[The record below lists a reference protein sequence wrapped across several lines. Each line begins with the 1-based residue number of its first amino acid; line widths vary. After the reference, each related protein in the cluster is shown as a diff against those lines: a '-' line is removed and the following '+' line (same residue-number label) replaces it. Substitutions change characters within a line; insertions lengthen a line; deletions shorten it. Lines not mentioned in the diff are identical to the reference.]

1 MTQLAEM
8 NQLVENQGMGL
19 VQCDSCSARAI
30 YEVIL
35 PYGDL
40 AFCRHHYNKNAVAL
54 TNQGGIAKI
63 LSIDTEQVVI
73 SMPNYLGG
81 GQDFVVAR
89 NNRGGGGMGGLASL
103 GRWAGQVATQKFLIS
118 HRADEQ
124 IRVQEKGNESRA
136 KWGAVGNAA
145 NGHFL
150 RQETLDSH
158 DDYTRRFDDNH
169 PDVVSG
175 KVKKI
180 KDENGNEEYPY
191 LRPELARQYIEGGL
205 HEAKRG
211 GMSIGPVSQIRNS
224 QQVTDR
230 ERELWRTKTDGGTK
244 TKETKPPKP
253 TFQPGPITKGEG
265 GNPLLTQPKDGEFQG
280 YTPRKTGAGG
290 YDEALKSGAID
301 KDTYDSYMEDGQ
313 KPGKDYMPKQASHSI
328 DALVKSR
335 TDNLNDGNED
345 GKK

>member
-1 MTQLAEM
+1 
-8 NQLVENQGMGL
+8 
-19 VQCDSCSARAI
+19 
-30 YEVIL
+30 
-35 PYGDL
+35 
-40 AFCRHHYNKNAVAL
+40 
-54 TNQGGIAKI
+54 
-63 LSIDTEQVVI
+63 
-73 SMPNYLGG
+73 MPNYLGG

-124 IRVQEKGNESRA
+124 IRVQGAGHESKA
-136 KWGAVGNAA
+136 KWGAVSQAMSNKLTRDDVLG
-145 NGHFL
+145 F
-150 RQETLDSH
+150 H
-158 DDYTRRFDDNH
+158 DDAFRRFDDEH
-169 PDVVSG
+169 EDVKSG
-175 KVKKI
+175 KVKK
-180 KDENGNEEYPY
+180 DEVTGEYPY
-191 LRPELARQYIEGGL
+191 LRPELADQVRKAGQSESRKGGQIPGPMAGIARSEIVAEGAN
-205 HEAKRG
+205 H
-211 GMSIGPVSQIRNS
+211 P
-224 QQVTDR
+224 TPP
-230 ERELWRTKTDGGTK
+230 RTKK
-244 TKETKPPKP
+244 SKIVKP

>member
-1 MTQLAEM
+1 
-8 NQLVENQGMGL
+8 
-19 VQCDSCSARAI
+19 
-30 YEVIL
+30 
-35 PYGDL
+35 
-40 AFCRHHYNKNAVAL
+40 
-54 TNQGGIAKI
+54 
-63 LSIDTEQVVI
+63 
-73 SMPNYLGG
+73 MPNYLGG

>member
-73 SMPNYLGG
+73 SMSNFLTG

-124 IRVQEKGNESRA
+124 IRVNSAGHESKA
-136 KWGAVGNAA
+136 KWGAVSQAMSNKLTRDDVLG
-145 NGHFL
+145 F
-150 RQETLDSH
+150 H
-158 DDYTRRFDDNH
+158 DDAFRRFDDEH
-169 PDVVSG
+169 EDVKSG
-175 KVKKI
+175 KVKK
-180 KDENGNEEYPY
+180 NEVTGEYPY
-191 LRPELARQYIEGGL
+191 LRDRLARQYLAMGQVEGRDGTTR
-205 HEAKRG
+205 AG
-211 GMSIGPVSQIRNS
+211 SQVGVIRS
-224 QQVTDR
+224 QEVTDR
-230 ERELWRTKTDGGTK
+230 EQNAPTPPRTKK
-244 TKETKPPKP
+244 TKIPKP
-253 TFQPGPITKGEG
+253 TFQPGPITTGEG

-301 KDTYDSYMEDGQ
+301 KDTYDSYMEEGQ

>member
-40 AFCRHHYNKNAVAL
+40 AFCKHHYNKNAVAL

-124 IRVQEKGNESRA
+124 IRVQNAGHESKA
-136 KWGAVGNAA
+136 KWGAVSDVMKNKTT
-145 NGHFL
+145 
-150 RQETLDSH
+150 R
-158 DDYTRRFDDNH
+158 DDVLSFEDDAMKRYDDEH
-169 PDVVSG
+169 PDVKSG
-175 KVKKI
+175 KIKKDA
-180 KDENGNEEYPY
+180 KGEYPF
-191 LRPELARQYIEGGL
+191 LRPVLAGQYQTAGQQEG
-205 HEAKRG
+205 KRG
-211 GMSIGPVSQIRNS
+211 GTRPGNIAGI
-224 QQVTDR
+224 
-230 ERELWRTKTDGGTK
+230 ERSKLVGGRKPTPSRTKTPPPV
-244 TKETKPPKP
+244 KPK
-253 TFQPGPITKGEG
+253 FEPGPITTGEG
-265 GNPLLTQPKDGEFQG
+265 GNPLLIQPKEGEFQG
-280 YTPRKTGAGG
+280 YTPRKTGTGG
-290 YDEALKSGAID
+290 YDEAYKSGAID
-301 KDTYDSYMEDGQ
+301 KDTYDSYLEDAQ

-328 DALVKSR
+328 DELVKERDRSR
-335 TDNLNDGNED
+335 TDNLNDGNDD